1 MNLFSPHGMLLAM
14 NNDEWERFK
23 RGVRRLPRP
32 LLSDPL
38 LPPSYSLHEGQDRVD
53 KTEWTKGTRTKGAW
67 MRLPWPNKEAER
79 HLPAITVTLLAPE
92 QPDDPQFQRQLQS
105 GKVKIEARLDLHH
118 MTESE
123 AFIAVQSFMNKA
135 VQRGWRLLLIIT
147 GRGAVLQ
154 SALPRWLRESQA
166 NRHVRWVEPAATR
179 HGGVGAYYI
188 VLRRINSNSK

>member
-1 MNLFSPHGMLLAM
+1 M
-14 NNDEWERFK
+14 NNDEWECFK
-23 RGVRRLPRP
+23 RSVRRLPRP
-32 LLSDPL
+32 LVLHSNVPHSHA
-38 LPPSYSLHEGQDRVD
+38 PHQFSVHEGQDRVD
-53 KTEWTKGTRTKGAW
+53 KPERKKVGLT
-67 MRLPWPNKEAER
+67 RLPWPHKEAESR
-79 HLPAITVTLLAPE
+79 LPVATVTLLSPE
-92 QPDDPQFQRQLQS
+92 QPDDPQFQRQLQA

-123 AFIAVQSFMNKA
+123 AFVAVQGFMNKA
-135 VQRGWRLLLIIT
+135 VQRGWRILLIIT

-188 VLRRINSNSK
+188 VLRRINSKDK